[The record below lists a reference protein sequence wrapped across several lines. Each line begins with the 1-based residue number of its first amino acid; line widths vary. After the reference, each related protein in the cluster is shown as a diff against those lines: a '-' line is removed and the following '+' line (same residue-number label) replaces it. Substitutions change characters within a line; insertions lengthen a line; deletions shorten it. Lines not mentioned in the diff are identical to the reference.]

1 MKAVF
6 MRNRNTVSIEDI
18 ASPKPGTGDV
28 IVKMLACGICGS
40 DLEKVYSEYGMSS
53 GSRLG
58 HEPAGQVI
66 KTGASVKDFSLGDRV
81 FIHHHVSCYSCYYC
95 LHGDYTM
102 CEMYQRSNI
111 DPCGLSE
118 EFLVPEW
125 NITHGGLIKLPKTIT
140 YDEASLIEPLACC
153 IRGLSKCHFQR
164 GDDVLVFGAG
174 PTGMMH
180 VILAKTF
187 GAGKIIVLD
196 INDYRL
202 EFARKYDN
210 NIQTINSIKDK
221 KDLVQKI
228 KNATDNRGADIS
240 IIATG
245 NMETLLQSFNL
256 TRRAGKIMLFGVPPR
271 GSEISHDVS
280 KLYSNELSLI
290 PSYAASEIETNQAL
304 KLIAEKRI
312 DVKPLITHRFNIKNA
327 DNAIRCAYEAK
338 NAMKVIVTTTKK
350 RQKL

>member
-6 MRNRNTVSIEDI
+6 IRNPNTVSIDDI
-18 ASPKPGTGDV
+18 DSPKPGPGDV
-28 IVKMLACGICGS
+28 VVRMLACGICGS
-40 DLEKVYSEYGMSS
+40 DLEKVYSQYGMSS
-53 GSRLG
+53 GTRLG

-66 KTGASVKDFSLGDRV
+66 KAGRSVKDFSLGDRV
-81 FIHHHVSCYSCYYC
+81 FIHHHVSCYSCHYC

-102 CEMYQRSNI
+102 CEMYQKSNI

-125 NITHGGLIKLPKTIT
+125 NITRGGLIKLPKSIT
-140 YDEASLIEPLACC
+140 YDEAALIEPLACC
-153 IRGLSKCHFQR
+153 IRALSKCHFQK

-202 EFARKYDN
+202 DFARKYDK
-210 NIQTINSIKDK
+210 IQTINSIKEK
-221 KDLVQKI
+221 KDLFQKI
-228 KNATDNRGADIS
+228 KNATGYRGADIS

-245 NMETLLQSFNL
+245 NMEALLQSFKL
-256 TRRAGKIMLFGVPPR
+256 TRRAGKIILFGVPPR
-271 GSEISHDVS
+271 GSEISYDMS

-290 PSYAASEIETNQAL
+290 PSYAASEIETYQAL
-304 KLIAEKRI
+304 KLISEKRI
-312 DVKPLITHRFNIKNA
+312 DIKPLITHRFNIKNA

-338 NAMKVIVTTTKK
+338 NVMKVIVTTTK
-350 RQKL
+350 QTT